1 MDNQS
6 PPSEQPAPSLS
17 GDLWGGLASMLVAL
31 PSSIAFGILVYSSLG
46 AEYSGRGAM
55 AGLLGAAAL
64 GLVAPFIGR
73 NPGLISAPCAPAAA
87 VLTALIAE
95 LGSGSNGSALNAETL
110 LPILAWTT
118 LLSALFQVLY
128 GALGG
133 GKLIKFI
140 PYQVVTG
147 YLSSVGLIIAMGQIP
162 KLFGFQK
169 GLPLFAGLT
178 SPELWKWPGLVVG
191 LVTIAAT
198 VLAPKLTKRIPAAIC
213 GLFAGVAAY
222 FLIGLFVPSLLQL
235 ENNPLAIGPIQA
247 NGPILE
253 QVRSQFSA
261 LVRVDLATLKLVLV
275 PALTLSVLLSIDTLK
290 TCVGLDTLTRGRHQ
304 PNRELIGQG
313 VGNLAS
319 FFVGGMPGAGTMGPT
334 LVNVTSGGRTPRA
347 GVIEGVF
354 VLLAVLLLGPWI
366 AWVPIG
372 ALAGILL
379 VIAWR
384 MFDRHVFKL
393 LLHPHGRVD
402 FAVIAAVVVVA
413 LSVDLIAA
421 SGVGIALAILL
432 FIRDQI
438 HSGVVL
444 RKSELGQIAS
454 KTLRPGE
461 ERLVLAEKGREG
473 LVCMLQG
480 NLFFGTTDQLYSQ
493 LDVDLQHTR
502 FLLLDL
508 RRVRSIDYTAVHLF
522 EQIHSRLR
530 ERGGSLMFSG
540 MPSGAFVQVQF
551 EKYMEELGL
560 LKEGNGVIIW
570 ETMDEGLEWMEQ
582 QILLSHGM
590 ASQLLQPAFRLSEI
604 TYFRQFDDATISA
617 LERCMTEVSLDAG
630 AKVFSKGDSGDE
642 VFFVRK
648 GSVRVLLPL
657 ETGKYHHLIT
667 ISSGGVF
674 GEMAFLDNGTRNVDA
689 VAKEP
694 LHLYGLSRSRFNDY
708 SRSDAAVGA
717 QLFARIALAIAQK
730 LKDVNKELRLLEE
743 R

>member
-1 MDNQS
+1 
-6 PPSEQPAPSLS
+6 
-17 GDLWGGLASMLVAL
+17 MLVAL

-46 AEYSGRGAM
+46 QEYSGRGAM

-64 GLVAPFIGR
+64 GLVSPFIGR

-87 VLTALIAE
+87 VLTALISE
-95 LGSGSNGSALNAETL
+95 LTAGAGPTALNAETL

-118 LLSALFQVLY
+118 LLSALFQMLY
-128 GALGG
+128 GVLGG

-147 YLSSVGLIIAMGQIP
+147 YLSSVGVIIAMGQIP

-169 GLPLFAGLT
+169 GIPLLEGIT

-191 LVTIAAT
+191 LVTIVST
-198 VLAPKLTKRIPAAIC
+198 VLAPKLTRRVPAAIC
-213 GLFAGVAAY
+213 GLCGGVAAY
-222 FLIGLFVPSLLQL
+222 FVIGLFVPSLLQL
-235 ENNPLAIGPIQA
+235 ENNPLVIGTLKA
-247 NGPILE
+247 SGPVLE
-253 QVRSQFSA
+253 QIRAQLGS
-261 LVRVDLATLKLVLV
+261 LLRVDPATLKLVLV

-290 TCVGLDTLTRGRHQ
+290 TCVGLDALTRGRHQ

-347 GVIEGVF
+347 GVLEGIF
-354 VLLAVLLLGPWI
+354 VLLAVLFLGRWI

-384 MFDRHVFKL
+384 MFDRHIFKL
-393 LLHPHGRVD
+393 LRHSHGRVD
-402 FAVIAAVVVVA
+402 FAVIASVVLVA

-438 HSGVVL
+438 HSGVIF
-444 RKSELGQIAS
+444 RKSGLGQIAS
-454 KTLRPGE
+454 KTLRPE
-461 ERLVLAEKGREG
+461 RERLVLDEKGREA

-493 LDVDLQHTR
+493 LEADLQHMR

-522 EQIHSRLR
+522 EQIHSRLG

-560 LKEGNGVIIW
+560 LKKGNGVIIW

-582 QILLSHGM
+582 QLLFAQGIE
-590 ASQLLQPAFRLSEI
+590 SQSKQEVFSLSEI
-604 TYFRQFDDATISA
+604 SCFRQFDEPTISA
-617 LERCMTEVSLDAG
+617 LENCMSRITLEAG
-630 AKVFSKGDSGDE
+630 ATVFSHGDSGDE

-657 ETGKYHHLIT
+657 EAGKHHHLIT

-674 GEMAFLDNGTRNVDA
+674 GEMSFLDHGTRNVDA
-689 VAKEP
+689 VAKETV
-694 LHLYGLSRSRFNDY
+694 HLYGLSRSRFNDY
-708 SRSDAAVGA
+708 SRADAAVGA
-717 QLFARIALAIAQK
+717 QLFARIALAIAHK
-730 LKDVNKELRLLEE
+730 LKDVNQELRLMEE